1 MMFSNSRSYSRSNP
15 QHPSM
20 NFVNSQTSVHRQP
33 NVNFNRP
40 VSTVSEATPTP
51 PPPKKMKWGEP
62 TWFFLHTMAQKI
74 KPEYFQQVRQG
85 LLYQINA
92 ICRNLPCPDCAGH
105 AAQYLDKSNFNR
117 IQTKEDLITFLYD
130 FHNVVNKK
138 KGFSI
143 FPKED
148 LYDKYSRANTIN
160 IINNFLFHY
169 SDKSKSIRMISNDMF
184 RARVISDLKLWMN
197 NNLQYFDL

>member
-15 QHPSM
+15 QYSSM
-20 NFVNSQTSVHRQP
+20 NFVNSQTSVYRP
-33 NVNFNRP
+33 ANVNFNTP
-40 VSTVSEATPTP
+40 VHVETTP

-85 LLYQINA
+85 LLYQINS

-117 IQTKEDLITFLYD
+117 IQSKEELITFLYN

-138 KGFSI
+138 KGFQI

-148 LYDKYSRANTIN
+148 LYDKYSKANTIN

-184 RARVISDLKLWMN
+184 RTRVVSDLKVWMN

>member
-1 MMFSNSRSYSRSNP
+1 
-15 QHPSM
+15 M
-20 NFVNSQTSVHRQP
+20 NFVNSQTSVYRP
-33 NVNFNRP
+33 ANVNFNTP
-40 VSTVSEATPTP
+40 VHVETTP
-51 PPPKKMKWGEP
+51 PPAKKMKWGEP

-85 LLYQINA
+85 LLYQINS

-105 AAQYLDKSNFNR
+105 AAQHLDKSNFNR
-117 IQTKEDLITFLYD
+117 IQSKEELITFLYN

-138 KGFSI
+138 KGFQI

-148 LYDKYSRANTIN
+148 LYDKYSKANTIN

-184 RARVISDLKLWMN
+184 RTRVVSDLKVWMN

>member
-1 MMFSNSRSYSRSNP
+1 MMMFSNSRSYSRNNP
-15 QHPSM
+15 QYSSM
-20 NFVNSQTSVHRQP
+20 NFVNSQTSLYRP
-33 NVNFNRP
+33 ANVNFNTP
-40 VSTVSEATPTP
+40 VHVETTP

-85 LLYQINA
+85 LLYQINS

-117 IQTKEDLITFLYD
+117 IQSKEELITFLYN
-130 FHNVVNKK
+130 FHNVINKK
-138 KGFSI
+138 KGFQI

-148 LYDKYSRANTIN
+148 LYDKYSKANTIN
-160 IINNFLFHY
+160 IVNNFLFHY

-184 RARVISDLKLWMN
+184 RTRVVSDLKVWMN

>member
-1 MMFSNSRSYSRSNP
+1 MMFSNSRSYSRNNP
-15 QHPSM
+15 QYSSM
-20 NFVNSQTSVHRQP
+20 NFVNSQTSLYRP
-33 NVNFNRP
+33 ANVNFNTP
-40 VSTVSEATPTP
+40 VHVETTP

-85 LLYQINA
+85 LLYQINS

-117 IQTKEDLITFLYD
+117 IQSKEELITFLYN
-130 FHNVVNKK
+130 FHNVINKK
-138 KGFSI
+138 KGFQI

-148 LYDKYSRANTIN
+148 LYDKYSKANTIN
-160 IINNFLFHY
+160 IVNNFLFHY

-184 RARVISDLKLWMN
+184 RTRVVSDLKVWMN